1 MQSGLPYRWNG
12 RSDCFRLVRGGREDL
27 GITIPRITLNAD
39 FGHTNSF
46 GELSLISLGYGLHQ
60 AWIYSVMFA
69 PMLFGGMNVV
79 FPVIGASLVYLVS
92 MFVYGI
98 CLIVIA
104 LCDQKFLETFLS
116 RRFTII
122 CAFIMVCGTL
132 LSVIPSDQ
140 SLTVVLEFV
149 GGVLTGVGSSGLLV
163 LWGVEFARLDSKS
176 IMLNTSVALIIAM
189 LIYAFMPHHVSS
201 LMASV
206 MVTAIPLCEM
216 ALLLH
221 LRHPSPS
228 EEGRDPIFS
237 PLPLRKGLFFAAFC
251 IPVALFGFGLGVMRQ
266 TSISD
271 IVPALSLST
280 QFMVV
285 IAAVIAALLIMIT
298 AVALEQTGSWSHYFR
313 IIIPAIIVG
322 VLAIPGS
329 LSDLSWIAG
338 LMLVVGYIC
347 FEGLIWSFF
356 GELAARFKLSPIF
369 VFGLGRGTLALAA
382 LVGVFVSYAA
392 TPVFTATGFN
402 DVGVTVLV
410 LIMVMIG
417 YATLPTDREMARL
430 IAPCPLVKIAISEES
445 EDILASRAI
454 ALGSQSSSE
463 SDETQLQSAP
473 SGNGDESEKATNT
486 DIKPQ
491 GALVS
496 DNAASMNTKAQ
507 NSNDEMGFTD
517 TGESHEESKQR
528 KGWFKKNCTIIAER
542 YLLSRRET
550 EVLFLLAKGYNS
562 IYIQEKLF
570 ISEGTAKTH
579 IRHIYRKLDIHSQQ
593 DLMRMVENADQL
605 S

>member
-1 MQSGLPYRWNG
+1 M
-12 RSDCFRLVRGGREDL
+12 

-69 PMLFGGMNVV
+69 PMLFEGMNVA
-79 FPVIGASLVYLVS
+79 FPAIGASFVYLVS

-98 CLIVIA
+98 CLIAIA

-116 RRFTII
+116 RRFVIA
-122 CAFIMVCGTL
+122 CALIMACGTL
-132 LSVIPSDQ
+132 LAVVSPSRN
-140 SLTVVLEFV
+140 VEIVLELA
-149 GGVLTGVGSSGLLV
+149 GGILTGVGSSGLLV
-163 LWGVEFARLDSKS
+163 LWGIEFARLGGKS
-176 IMLNTSVALIIAM
+176 IMLNTSVALVIAM
-189 LIYAFMPHHVSS
+189 LIYAFIPHHASS

-206 MVTAIPLCEM
+206 MVVAIPLCEM
-216 ALLLH
+216 ALLL
-221 LRHPSPS
+221 LIRHPSPA
-228 EEGRDPIFS
+228 EERRNPVFS
-237 PLPLRKGLFFAAFC
+237 PLPLRKGSFFTAFC
-251 IPVALFGFGLGVMRQ
+251 IPVVLFGFGLGVMRQ

-280 QFMVV
+280 QFLVV

-298 AVALEQTGSWSHYFR
+298 AVALEKTGSWSHYFR

-322 VLAIPGS
+322 MLAIPGS
-329 LSDLSWIAG
+329 LSDLSWISG
-338 LMLVVGYIC
+338 LMLVAGYIC

-382 LVGVFVSYAA
+382 LVGVFVSYVA
-392 TPVFTATGFN
+392 TPLFAATGFN
-402 DVGVTVLV
+402 DVGVTVLL
-410 LIMVMIG
+410 LIMLMVG
-417 YATLPTDREMARL
+417 YAMLPTDREMARL
-430 IAPCPLVKIAISEES
+430 IAPCPLVKVAISEES
-445 EDILASRAI
+445 EDILASRAL
-454 ALGSQSSSE
+454 ALGNQSLSESGGAQVQNSSSTNR
-463 SDETQLQSAP
+463 S
-473 SGNGDESEKATNT
+473 ESEKAASTEAMPH
-486 DIKPQ
+486 DL
-491 GALVS
+491 ADMS
-496 DNAASMNTKAQ
+496 RNAESSSTKAQ
-507 NSNDEMGFTD
+507 SGNGEVGFSD
-517 TGESHEESKQR
+517 SGVLFEDSQQH

-542 YLLSRRET
+542 YLLSKRET

-605 S
+605 